1 MLHKI
6 SDFCNKID
14 TIKKMSDDLRRMK
27 YDLPKSKERDI
38 AIDNLIGTIQADC
51 LLLAKD
57 KSDYNNYETSETG
70 EYGDYSGIA
79 SYSVLNT
86 NKE

>member
-14 TIKKMSDDLRRMK
+14 SIKKMSDDLRRMK

-57 KSDYNNYETSETG
+57 NSDYDKNEKG
-70 EYGDYSGIA
+70 EYGDYSGVV
-79 SYSVLNT
+79 SYSLLNT